1 MKRKIEQNS
10 GITLVALV
18 VTIIILIILAG
29 VSIHLILGKNGM
41 INMAERAKK
50 DYINGEQEEENSLEK
65 LYSSLL
71 IATNDDSTV
80 TISMKDLNALIDEKV
95 KESIKNQNHGIIE
108 SDIQKTKVMAMLC
121 LKMDRLLILK

>member
-121 LKMDRLLILK
+121 LKMD